1 MERTEIEMDGV
12 KVNTPEEAYAHA
24 LNSIKIEKVVVSI
37 GMNRNNAANRNQNNY
52 FVSVALETGSI
63 YDVVTTAADVRQSVS
78 KALREKIEN
87 AFALAR
93 SSIKKEMERDNIPL
107 VNI

>member
-12 KVNTPEEAYAHA
+12 KVNTPEEAYTHA
-24 LNSIKIEKVVVSI
+24 LNNIKIEKVVVSI
-37 GMNRNNAANRNQNNY
+37 AMNRTNAANRNQNNY

-63 YDVVTTAADVRQSVS
+63 YDVVTTAPDVRQSVS